1 MRIKFGSICMLKK
14 VLFCVYFGLFVSM
27 GSLFATDAL
36 RSVLPTLD
44 ENAYQMLS
52 DGKIVS
58 AQTIGDG
65 KITHLFVPGTEA
77 FKRAELAQQ
86 MEDGFS
92 IASVSFIPYGP
103 KLKAMDEEAR
113 QLSIFNTI
121 RAISTQEGLTYISWR
136 AGNKPK
142 VLIEK
147 SSYMEDEKNLNKMLP
162 DPVAETFPLSVESF
176 VYQRDSSFGG
186 NRYHHIYTNSEK
198 EIFVEIKNISAMK
211 VFNIFTAVAKD
222 KLSISM
228 GTYQLDDGVLLVAL
242 TSIEGRKPEVSILGY
257 KVDLPS
263 AFKRRITALQNWFV
277 AQLATIETE

>member
-1 MRIKFGSICMLKK
+1 MLKK
-14 VLFCVYFGLFVSM
+14 IVFCVWFGLVVSL
-27 GSLFATDAL
+27 GSLFAVDEL
-36 RSVLPTLD
+36 RSALPALD
-44 ENAYQMLS
+44 ETSYQALLK
-52 DGKIVS
+52 GEILS
-58 AQTIGDG
+58 AQTIDDG
-65 KITHLFVPGTEA
+65 AITPLFVPGTEA
-77 FKRAELAQQ
+77 AKRAELA
-86 MEDGFS
+86 EEVENGFS
-92 IASVSFIPYGP
+92 IASVSYIPYGP
-103 KLKAMDEEAR
+103 KLKTMDEKAR
-113 QLSIFNTI
+113 QLAIFNKI

-162 DPVAETFPLSVESF
+162 DPVVDIFPFFSESY

-186 NRYHHIYTNSEK
+186 NRYHHMYTNSEK

-228 GTYQLDDGVLLVAL
+228 GTYQLDEGVLLVAL
-242 TSIEGRKPEVSILGY
+242 TSIRDRKPEVSILGY

-263 AFKRRITALQNWFV
+263 AFRRRITALQNWFV
-277 AQLATIETE
+277 AQLETIENE